1 VGSLTRPSPAPRRRQ
16 LATLA
21 VREGIPSAASR
32 DRQKGAETAAETAAG
47 KAAETGVEAAEA
59 AQAAAGAE
67 AAADAPYALGS
78 KLGQGAFAT
87 CYACCVQG
95 SAAPLAAKVVVRGRW
110 VWIGGRSV
118 PGDVAVESLRREA
131 RALRRVGEHAHVVE
145 LRGLRSEPER
155 EVLLMSLAPGGDLAK
170 VALDCPSGMPADTVR
185 HLLRGLLA
193 ALARPAAGE
202 GRVEPAAGAETSSSF
217 SSAGA
222 HPRERRHPPRRQA
235 REPAARSLR
244 RAAPLR
250 LRRAAPPPSLR
261 PPRAFPE
268 LSPQASC
275 SSPTLGT
282 RHSSRHEADALH
294 HAPAPT
300 RTPPLPPRTSRP
312 ARTAVE
318 APIN

>member
-1 VGSLTRPSPAPRRRQ
+1 MGSLTHPSPAPRRRQ

-32 DRQKGAETAAETAAG
+32 DGQKGAETAAEMAAG

-59 AQAAAGAE
+59 AQAAAGSE

-217 SSAGA
+217 S
-222 HPRERRHPPRRQA
+222 
-235 REPAARSLR
+235 LR
-244 RAAPLR
+244 RSTSTREASSTATSSSRTCCSVPPASCPSPAPESCPR
-250 LRRAAPPPSLR
+250 PSLR

-300 RTPPLPPRTSRP
+300 RTPPSRP
-312 ARTAVE
+312 VPPVPH
-318 APIN
+318 APPLRPP